1 MKTILLHPS
10 YFPSIEQMAAMAQA
24 EKVVFE
30 VEDNY
35 QKQTYRNRAN
45 IAHSNGNLLLNIP
58 IRHVKTGKRQKTKDV
73 IVENDFGWQEQHWKS
88 LQSAYR
94 ASPFFEYYEDDLKLL
109 FTEPI
114 LGLMNHNLR
123 IAEILCELIG
133 IEVEIS
139 KTNSFEISPN
149 IQDLRFLINA
159 KRKSDFQPMAYTQV
173 HEANHPF
180 LPNLSVLDL
189 LFNEGPNTLIYL
201 EESSLPFA
209 LFPEGNRKNM
219 SK

>member
-10 YFPSIEQMAAMAQA
+10 YFPSIEQMAAIAQT

-35 QKQTYRNRAN
+35 QKQTYRNRAY
-45 IAHSNGNLLLNIP
+45 IAHSNGELLLNIP
-58 IRHVKTGKRQKTKDV
+58 IKHDKTGKRQKTKNV
-73 IVENDFGWQEQHWKS
+73 VVENDFPWQELHWKS

-94 ASPFFEYYEDDLKLL
+94 TSPFFEYYEDDLAPL
-109 FTEPI
+109 FTETVDS
-114 LGLMNHNLR
+114 LMNHNLR
-123 IAEILCELIG
+123 IAEVLCELIG

-139 KTNSFEISPN
+139 KTNSYEISPE

-159 KRKSDFQPMAYTQV
+159 KRKSNFQPEEYTQV
-173 HEANHPF
+173 HGANHPF

-189 LFNEGPNTLIYL
+189 LFNEGPNALTYL
-201 EESSLPFA
+201 EESL
-209 LFPEGNRKNM
+209 LPEGEK
-219 SK
+219 